1 MVPSA
6 ARLVA
11 AEALPAPVLPA
22 LLRLAMARQ
31 VALQLAAAE
40 RSIRRFKAV
49 ATVTPP
55 AIGTAANR
63 TAAGRPTSPAVP
75 RSQSATARTIVWR
88 VTPMQ
93 PTAAKA
99 ARAT

>member
-1 MVPSA
+1 MAQSA
-6 ARLVA
+6 AQLAA
-11 AEALPAPVLPA
+11 AEALPGPVLPA
-22 LLRLAMARQ
+22 PLRLAMARP
-31 VALQLAAAE
+31 VVLQLAAAE

-55 AIGTAANR
+55 ATGTAASR
-63 TAAGRPTSPAVP
+63 TAAGRPTSPAV
-75 RSQSATARTIVWR
+75 RHSQSATARTIVWR

-99 ARAT
+99 ARA